1 MVDVLAYLG
10 DASASGADEV
20 GKAMQKSAASA
31 EQFGLSFE
39 WLGAYIATISE
50 ETRQAP
56 EVIGTALNSIMA
68 RMHQIKQK
76 GFNEEDETKINDVA
90 KALATID
97 ITLID
102 QQGNWMSMSEIMNG
116 IAEKWTDM
124 DARQQSYIATTM
136 AGTRQQ
142 NYFLALM
149 SDLSKGV
156 ENGSRAW
163 ELYAGALGAA
173 GTATE
178 KYAIWEESVTAAQNR
193 MKSAFEELYSLLNA
207 EWMKGFYDGI
217 AELVKN
223 LARITQSMEGIN
235 LKIPA
240 IIAGIVGIGT
250 AAKKA
255 GGIIKV
261 LTKNPKFAILATFVS
276 LVAGL
281 TQLGKASAEAKE
293 NYEGAINQ
301 IAESNEKIASLTKNR
316 NTIEAFV
323 RLANTSKR
331 TEGET
336 AEYIKTLN
344 ELKEIYPEVDV

>member
-124 DARQQSYIATTM
+124 DARQQAYIATTM

-149 SDLSKGV
+149 NDLSKGV

-193 MKSAFEELYSLLNA
+193 MKSA
-207 EWMKGFYDGI
+207 
-217 AELVKN
+217 
-223 LARITQSMEGIN
+223 
-235 LKIPA
+235 
-240 IIAGIVGIGT
+240 
-250 AAKKA
+250 
-255 GGIIKV
+255 
-261 LTKNPKFAILATFVS
+261 
-276 LVAGL
+276 
-281 TQLGKASAEAKE
+281 
-293 NYEGAINQ
+293 
-301 IAESNEKIASLTKNR
+301 
-316 NTIEAFV
+316 
-323 RLANTSKR
+323 
-331 TEGET
+331 
-336 AEYIKTLN
+336 
-344 ELKEIYPEVDV
+344 